1 LRSTFLSGLSMEVAE
16 QLQEGAYVVYI
27 PYGILTRIAGY
38 EWAGAYG
45 DDKPKLVGYKLSC
58 GISVE
63 LGSDIRRAT
72 AEEQLIHRVANG
84 F

>member
-1 LRSTFLSGLSMEVAE
+1 MVDIID
-16 QLQEGAYVVYI
+16 QYQEGSYVVYV
-27 PYGILTRIAGY
+27 PVGILTRIAGY

-45 DDKPKLVGYKLSC
+45 DDKPKLIGYKLSC

-63 LGSDIRRAT
+63 IGADIRRAT